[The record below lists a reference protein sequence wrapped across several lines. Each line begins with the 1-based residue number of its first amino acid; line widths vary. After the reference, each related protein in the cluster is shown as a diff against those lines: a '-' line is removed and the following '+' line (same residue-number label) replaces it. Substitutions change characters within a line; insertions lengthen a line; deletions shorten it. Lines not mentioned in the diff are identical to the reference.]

1 MTTCSRR
8 QFFFGHWTKND
19 SRDARAEGESHE
31 ASETTIRK
39 SLPSDFSPAMLKM
52 QGRLMGLDVEHL
64 TPEELSEIIADA
76 LYATRPAEETETTA

>member
-1 MTTCSRR
+1 
-8 QFFFGHWTKND
+8 
-19 SRDARAEGESHE
+19 
-31 ASETTIRK
+31 
-39 SLPSDFSPAMLKM
+39 MLKM